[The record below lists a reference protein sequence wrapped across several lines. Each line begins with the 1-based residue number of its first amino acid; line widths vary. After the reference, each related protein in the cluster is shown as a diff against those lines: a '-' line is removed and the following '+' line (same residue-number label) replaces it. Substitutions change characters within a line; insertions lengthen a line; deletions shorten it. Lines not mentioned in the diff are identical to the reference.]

1 MFGNMLSTF
10 LYLFVGGFLAFAAW
24 TGYFDVP
31 SILVWI
37 GAGVFL
43 IVGLW
48 RLLHYKQ
55 RLIYLRST
63 IATTRR
69 ATG

>member
-1 MFGNMLSTF
+1 MFGNILFTS

-24 TGYFDVP
+24 TGFFDAP

-37 GAGVFL
+37 GAAVFL

-48 RLLHYKQ
+48 RLLHLS
-55 RLIYLRST
+55 R
-63 IATTRR
+63 
-69 ATG
+69 G

>member
-1 MFGNMLSTF
+1 MLGNILFTLFYLS
-10 LYLFVGGFLAFAAW
+10 VGVFLALSAL

-37 GAGVFL
+37 GAAAFL

-48 RLLHYKQ
+48 RLFHLSK
-55 RLIYLRST
+55 
-63 IATTRR
+63 
-69 ATG
+69 G